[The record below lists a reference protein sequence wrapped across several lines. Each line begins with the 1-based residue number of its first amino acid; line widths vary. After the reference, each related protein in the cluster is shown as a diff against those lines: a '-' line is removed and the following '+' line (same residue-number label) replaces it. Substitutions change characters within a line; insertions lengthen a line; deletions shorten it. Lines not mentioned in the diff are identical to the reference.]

1 MGFFIIFK
9 VTYQTYTNNTMSK
22 SDQKERFEFEHALER
37 LSEVLK
43 ELESPDVPLDKAIS
57 LYEEGMKLSKMC
69 SKKLEE
75 AELRIE
81 QVTKNDN

>member
-1 MGFFIIFK
+1 MTK
-9 VTYQTYTNNTMSK
+9 K
-22 SDQKERFEFEHALER
+22 EEKERFEFEHALER

-43 ELESPDVPLDKAIS
+43 ELESDEVPLDKAIA
-57 LYEEGMKLSKMC
+57 LYEEGMNLSKMC

-81 QVTKNDN
+81 QVTRKEKQ

>member
-1 MGFFIIFK
+1 MK
-9 VTYQTYTNNTMSK
+9 NKT
-22 SDQKERFEFEHALER
+22 DKERFEFEQALQR

-43 ELESPDVPLDKAIS
+43 ELETDDVPLDKAIE
-57 LYEEGMKLSKMC
+57 LYEEGMRLSRQC

-81 QVTKNDN
+81 QVTRKENQ

>member
-1 MGFFIIFK
+1 MTK
-9 VTYQTYTNNTMSK
+9 KT
-22 SDQKERFEFEHALER
+22 DKERFEFEQALGR

-43 ELESPDVPLDKAIS
+43 ELESDDVPLDKAIE
-57 LYEEGMKLSKMC
+57 LYEEGMKLSRQC

-81 QVTKNDN
+81 QVTRKENQ

>member
-1 MGFFIIFK
+1 MTK
-9 VTYQTYTNNTMSK
+9 K
-22 SDQKERFEFEHALER
+22 DEKERFEFERALGR

-43 ELESPDVPLDKAIS
+43 ELESDEVPLDRAIA
-57 LYEEGMKLSKMC
+57 LYEEGMNLSKMC

-81 QVTKNDN
+81 QVTRKEKLK

>member
-1 MGFFIIFK
+1 MG
-9 VTYQTYTNNTMSK
+9 K
-22 SDQKERFEFEHALER
+22 SEQKERFEFEQALER

-43 ELESPDVPLDKAIS
+43 ELESEDVPLEKAIA

-81 QVTKNDN
+81 QVTSTE

>member
-1 MGFFIIFK
+1 MTK
-9 VTYQTYTNNTMSK
+9 K
-22 SDQKERFEFEHALER
+22 EEKERFEFEHALQR

-43 ELESPDVPLDKAIS
+43 ELESDEVPLDRAIA
-57 LYEEGMKLSKMC
+57 LYEEGMNLSKMC

-81 QVTKNDN
+81 QVTRKEKQ

>member
-1 MGFFIIFK
+1 MTK
-9 VTYQTYTNNTMSK
+9 K
-22 SDQKERFEFEHALER
+22 EEKERFEFEHALGR

-43 ELESPDVPLDKAIS
+43 ELESDDVPLERAIA

-69 SKKLEE
+69 SMKLEE

-81 QVTKNDN
+81 QVTRKEKQ